1 MHRTGSAVMSGALNG
16 TRAFVLEATAAAA
29 DSQYPAIVSLVQQA
43 AESRAPLVRLAERYA
58 VPFTAVAHL
67 IAGMAWWLS
76 QDPVR
81 CAAVLVVATPCPLLI
96 AAPVAFLGGVSR
108 AAPSGGS
115 GRPCR
120 PERRIQP
127 SRDWTRTKARSSS
140 PSTSRDSRKP
150 WAS

>member
-1 MHRTGSAVMSGALNG
+1 SGALNG

-29 DSQYPAIVSLVQQA
+29 VSQYPAIVSLVQQA

-81 CAAVLVVATPCPLLI
+81 CAGVLVVATPCPLLI
-96 AAPVAFLGGVSR
+96 
-108 AAPSGGS
+108 
-115 GRPCR
+115 
-120 PERRIQP
+120 
-127 SRDWTRTKARSSS
+127 
-140 PSTSRDSRKP
+140 
-150 WAS
+150 